1 MARVTATRL
10 HLVFLLCSAC
20 GRKPA
25 PTIPA
30 SSDTGDPGPSAC
42 DPYPTDWHEP
52 ELPQTRYG
60 DVAIRPCTMDRWVFD
75 VDALMPT
82 TGSGGPPLLAS
93 AMSGWV
99 AEIHVL
105 AMPADGATVVR
116 QEDLDPITISS
127 PDQWYFTSVDAS
139 SDLDGDGETDLL
151 GDTERLTSWVAFG
164 PFDQDRDVQEQGA
177 RLYMGDAAQGYGP
190 LNARIV
196 GDVTGDGRADIAVPT
211 GGGGLGVPGQ
221 NTVALLPG
229 PVDND
234 IDLMTVPLWVEGLSD
249 DAYGLSAVVSG
260 GFDADGDGV
269 QDLVVGQYV
278 PTYEHGDALVV
289 YLGPILESR
298 SSSESDATLG
308 QYGFNAS
315 QPDQYFA
322 DTTGWYQEGGGDMD
336 GDGYEDLVVTNA
348 ERDVGQNRL
357 AGIIWV
363 IPGPIHGVQDL
374 DAAATARIL
383 GAHKLDFLSST
394 VATRGDMDAD
404 GNPDLVAGVIPEG
417 NGYRFAADPGMRL
430 YLGPL
435 QGTLSFLDGVEFHAR
450 RSDHVRIDQDLDGDG
465 ISDMIMTDAHMRRDD
480 SGASY
485 DNVIE
490 SGTHLWLS
498 TRSMEWP
505 RPWAPGNE

>member
-1 MARVTATRL
+1 
-10 HLVFLLCSAC
+10 
-20 GRKPA
+20 
-25 PTIPA
+25 
-30 SSDTGDPGPSAC
+30 
-42 DPYPTDWHEP
+42 
-52 ELPQTRYG
+52 
-60 DVAIRPCTMDRWVFD
+60 MDRWVFD

-151 GDTERLTSWVAFG
+151 GETERLTAWVAFG

-177 RLYMGDAAQGYGP
+177 RLYMGDIAQGYGP
-190 LNARIV
+190 LEARIV
-196 GDVTGDGRADIAVPT
+196 GDVTGDGWVDIAVPT
-211 GGGGLGVPGQ
+211 GGGGLGVAG
-221 NTVALLPG
+221 NGTVALLPG

-234 IDLMTVPLWVEGLSD
+234 IDVSTAPLWVEGASSDGLDLSP
-249 DAYGLSAVVSG
+249 VVSG
-260 GFDADGDGV
+260 GFDADGDGI
-269 QDLVVGQYV
+269 QDVVVGNDFLD
-278 PTYEHGDALVV
+278 EHGDTVLV
-289 YLGPILESR
+289 YFGPILESR
-298 SSSESDATLG
+298 QSSDADAVLG
-308 QYGFNAS
+308 QFAFNDE
-315 QPDQYFA
+315 QPDKASFCDA
-322 DTTGWYQEGGGDMD
+322 TWAYQESGGDMD
-336 GDGYEDLVVTNA
+336 GDGYEDLVVTNLC
-348 ERDVGQNRL
+348 RKVGPNLNAGIVWVVPGPL
-357 AGIIWV
+357 AGRE
-363 IPGPIHGVQDL
+363 DL
-374 DAAATARIL
+374 DAVAAARIL
-383 GAHKLDFLSST
+383 GAHKLDLLSSSL
-394 VATRGDMDAD
+394 ALRGDVD
-404 GNPDLVAGVIPEG
+404 GDGMLDLVAGISTIGDFETSPV
-417 NGYRFAADPGMRL
+417 DPGMHL
-430 YLGPL
+430 FFGPL
-435 QGTLSFLDGVEFHAR
+435 QGTMFITDGVEFHAR

-465 ISDMIMTDAHMRRDD
+465 ISDMIMADAHMRRDD